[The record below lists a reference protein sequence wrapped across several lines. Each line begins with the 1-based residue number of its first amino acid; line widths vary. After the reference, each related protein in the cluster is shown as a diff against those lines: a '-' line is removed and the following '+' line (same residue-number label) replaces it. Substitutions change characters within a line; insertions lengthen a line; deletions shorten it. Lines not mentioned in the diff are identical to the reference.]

1 MEYLFMNCVCEG
13 LDRLFESQLVLVLQL
28 VKKIHLF

>member
-1 MEYLFMNCVCEG
+1 MEYLFMNCICEG
-13 LDRLFESQLVLVLQL
+13 LYRLFQRQLMLVFQL